1 MKIALIFIVAA
12 LSACSSAG
20 GANSAKTGNTTGN
33 MNSNA
38 ASTTTT
44 KTSTKGVDPTKACA
58 IFEKAGFKPGE
69 YEWDDK
75 YNLSSCSSS
84 KYVGPSGRQRPLRL
98 FASGDRSLVDHLE
111 FSVEMVLDDTEL
123 DMMKAGK
130 KIETELR
137 SAILD
142 ALAAGGDDMANL
154 TTGKPLPSEAKDAI
168 RSMKS
173 GKWQAGDVSIEV
185 EVDDKA
191 GLGSDVNLH
200 FRY

>member
-1 MKIALIFIVAA
+1 MKIALIMIAA
-12 LSACSSAG
+12 VVFTACSTAG
-20 GANSAKTGNTTGN
+20 GENTARSGSTSNGNTAN
-33 MNSNA
+33 
-38 ASTTTT
+38 TTTA
-44 KTSTKGVDPTKACA
+44 KSSGKGVDPTKACS
-58 IFEKAGFKPGE
+58 IFEKAGFKPGA

-84 KYVGPSGRQRPLRL
+84 KYVGPSGRQRPLRF

-123 DMMKAGK
+123 DMMKSSK
-130 KIETELR
+130 KVESELR
-137 SAILD
+137 SALLD

-154 TTGKPLPSEAKDAI
+154 TSGKPMPIEAKDAI
-168 RSMKS
+168 KAMKS
-173 GKWQAGDVSIEV
+173 GKWQVGDVSIEV

>member
-1 MKIALIFIVAA
+1 MKTALIFIVAIG
-12 LSACSSAG
+12 LSACSSVG
-20 GANSAKTGNTTGN
+20 GGNTATTGIAT
-33 MNSNA
+33 NA
-38 ASTTTT
+38 NANTTTA
-44 KTSTKGVDPTKACA
+44 KSSGKGVDPNKACS
-58 IFEKAGFKPGE
+58 IFEKAGFKPGA

-84 KYVGPSGRQRPLRL
+84 KYVGPSGRQRPLRF

-111 FSVEMVLDDTEL
+111 FSIEMVLDDTEL

-137 SAILD
+137 SALLD

-154 TTGKPLPSEAKDAI
+154 TTGKPMPSEAKDAI
-168 RSMKS
+168 KAMKS